1 MTPST
6 LRFFLHQ
13 PLKQWLAGKKEGETK
28 IQKFEYLKSEKRF
41 LDEIKSI
48 FRSFRRAIIWQ
59 KIKFDK
65 K

>member
-13 PLKQWLAGKKEGETK
+13 PLKQWRAGKKEGETK

-48 FRSFRRAIIWQ
+48 FRSF
-59 KIKFDK
+59 
-65 K
+65 